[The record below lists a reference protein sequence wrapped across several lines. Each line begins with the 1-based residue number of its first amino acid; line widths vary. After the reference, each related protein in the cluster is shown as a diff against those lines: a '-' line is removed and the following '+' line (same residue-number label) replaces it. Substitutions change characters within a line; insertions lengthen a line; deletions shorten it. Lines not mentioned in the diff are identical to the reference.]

1 MLKAAIAIS
10 GDSNFSLIRSWVV
23 ACYGAVIHR
32 LPACKDETELR
43 WMQGQA
49 QALLLI
55 NKALSSPRE
64 TLLAREE
71 KAKETATNRN
81 F

>member
-1 MLKAAIAIS
+1 
-10 GDSNFSLIRSWVV
+10 
-23 ACYGAVIHR
+23 
-32 LPACKDETELR
+32 
-43 WMQGQA
+43 MQGQA

-71 KAKETATNRN
+71 KAKENDTRRN
-81 F
+81 L